1 MILKSLFIFSVF
13 FFSAC
18 EKKKVAI
25 AENKSKVTFPAVGNY
40 TISTSSSELSWIGKE
55 ITTKIHTGTIDIQ
68 NGNLEIDSDSL
79 ITGQVSMNMSTINV
93 TDLEGRSKEYLEK
106 HLKSGDFFSVTDHPN
121 AILSFKSKK
130 YHSKDNK
137 ITFDGQLSIKSITH
151 PITFEAFLE
160 EGSSLINAKASF
172 SFDRTKYDVKFR
184 SGSFFT
190 DLGDKLIL
198 DDISIEMVLSA
209 EKKD

>member
-106 HLKSGDFFSVTDHPN
+106 HLKSGDFFSITDHPN
-121 AILSFKSKK
+121 AILNFKSKK